1 MITAVPATTAHG
13 YAVDT
18 GLPIQRL
25 PREIRRSRVWI
36 CN

>member
-1 MITAVPATTAHG
+1 MIIAVPATTAHG
-13 YAVDT
+13 YAV

-25 PREIRRSRVWI
+25 PREIRRIRVWI